1 MLTSVKSSHR
11 RKALEPEATGSLL
24 EEFYLHG
31 DKPKRGHVLPSANLI
46 AAVYAIEPQT
56 RIHIIKKGVSPKI
69 FLILAKSMAYT
80 KEELAETL
88 GLSTTTIDRKAK
100 SGESL
105 SPDQSERIV
114 AMAKLIGQVQAIVEQ
129 SGDATDFDAAKWVA
143 RWLEEPLPALGGQ
156 RPAELMDTAEGREV
170 VSNLLAMTQ
179 SGAYA

>member
-1 MLTSVKSSHR
+1 LDGGE
-11 RKALEPEATGSLL
+11 LE
-24 EEFYLHG
+24 
-31 DKPKRGHVLPSANLI
+31 
-46 AAVYAIEPQT
+46 
-56 RIHIIKKGVSPKI
+56 
-69 FLILAKSMAYT
+69 
-80 KEELAETL
+80 AETL

-114 AMAKLIGQVQAIVEQ
+114 AMAKLIGQVQAMVEQ

-156 RPAELMDTAEGREV
+156 RPAEFMDTAEGREV